1 MPIRVAPA
9 DANDRK
15 IDGERLEEGII
26 LPRRP
31 VVGDL
36 QDVDHRRDD
45 PPGEGPLAVR
55 LKIPER
61 EERDTAR
68 LASKNDA

>member
-1 MPIRVAPA
+1 MPIGVIRA
-9 DANDRK
+9 DTNDRET
-15 IDGERLEEGII
+15 DGKRREEGVI
-26 LPRRP
+26 LSRRP
-31 VVGDL
+31 MVGDL